1 MRELRLVTKY
11 NDSRPRFLRDMD
23 NTASDQ
29 SCSTIG
35 DGSSMVKTADES
47 HGSDDFTEA
56 SSSPD
61 RAEDD
66 LLAPFE
72 LRKDL
77 RDDLDKRGS
86 ALVMKEQLDDLER
99 SKPRALLEIDMS

>member
-1 MRELRLVTKY
+1 M
-11 NDSRPRFLRDMD
+11 
-23 NTASDQ
+23 
-29 SCSTIG
+29 I
-35 DGSSMVKTADES
+35 KTADES
-47 HGSDDFTEA
+47 HGSEDFTEA

-86 ALVMKEQLDDLER
+86 ALVMKDQLDDLER
-99 SKPRALLEIDMS
+99 SEARSY

>member
-23 NTASDQ
+23 NTVSDQ
-29 SCSTIG
+29 SCSTIE

-47 HGSDDFTEA
+47 HGSEDFTEA

-61 RAEDD
+61 RGEDD

-72 LRKDL
+72 LRKDIK
-77 RDDLDKRGS
+77 DDLDKRGS
-86 ALVMKEQLDDLER
+86 ALVMKDQLDDLER
-99 SKPRALLEIDMS
+99 SESRCH